1 VRGSD
6 ILRNVIVSGYVTFYQ
21 IKRVSSIN
29 FSLFTNVF
37 SGRIWPVVRSL
48 EIGFSGR
55 MNSFTGRSL

>member
-1 VRGSD
+1 MLHSTKSKEFRQL
-6 ILRNVIVSGYVTFYQ
+6 IFHYLQ
-21 IKRVSSIN
+21 
-29 FSLFTNVF
+29 NVF